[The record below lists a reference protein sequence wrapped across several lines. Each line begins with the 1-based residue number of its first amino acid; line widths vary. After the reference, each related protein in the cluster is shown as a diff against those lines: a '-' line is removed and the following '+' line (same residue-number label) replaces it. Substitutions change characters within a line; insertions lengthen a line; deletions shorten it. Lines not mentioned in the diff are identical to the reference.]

1 MIEFC
6 DVSFCYKGDDRASLQ
21 HVNLQIKEGEVVVLC
36 GKSGCG
42 KSTLIRLINGLI
54 PFYYGGELKGEV
66 RVSGHQTKE
75 GDIYDLG
82 SMVSTVFQNPK
93 SQFFCVEVKSELAF
107 GAENLRIVLFT

>member
-75 GDIYDLG
+75 GDW
-82 SMVSTVFQNPK
+82 QKK
-93 SQFFCVEVKSELAF
+93 SVRYF
-107 GAENLRIVLFT
+107 RIRKASFSVWK

>member
-36 GKSGCG
+36 GESGCG

-82 SMVSTVFQNPK
+82 GMVVR
-93 SQFFCVEVKSELAF
+93 FF
-107 GAENLRIVLFT
+107 RIRKASFSVWK